1 MLRSNKDFICWI
13 IHVCC
18 FYRTN
23 ALQHYAP
30 STPSISES
38 VCSFQGD
45 NLGPLPAIPD
55 ELDKN
60 DNCFS
65 DLDSRYDSEDLIEDH
80 ETADELEASQSLSQL
95 DKVHETVTVEINSK
109 LLKSPRSFSTH
120 VKRSD
125 SVRYATSNRLKPS
138 EALSLS
144 EEQLWERSKSLPS
157 ANIRHRF
164 SSDAI
169 LEDRPPLPPRVNT
182 SSYDAKKI
190 ASKCKPLPPL
200 PIDEEEFIP
209 NFESQRRLSTSL
221 DCLRSPSFEEA
232 SPYLAPVDMNLPG
245 LIKKN
250 SFKIVGSTSRIAEK
264 PPLPELPVE
273 PPHRGCVNIT
283 RSMTQYNPARKHGHK
298 RSRSTNCEFLKSL
311 NKEDKPQQKDNHNLT
326 VSYATLRPSASMAY
340 NLRNSVGSP
349 TESDLDNSLM
359 KKNGIYKRVRGSKQ
373 SLIPDD
379 TDQESFGFYQRMS
392 PAPQRRSPTS
402 HADRRSPLHSSCTD
416 ISERALSVPPKR
428 GEKRKARRWQSKDKN
443 KYGQH
448 KSEGPKYITQLRKPI
463 RSKSRSISPRISVS
477 KYSNRSSR
485 DSNIYEHV
493 DEEILEDIR
502 KNYSD
507 GYQPSSEPA
516 PPIYHLKPGVFPRP
530 PSAQEWHYF
539 MHMWQ
544 MFLDWM
550 KERAPPDL
558 YNTPSN
564 IPADVTYNIPPP
576 MRHTMPH
583 QRQQQGNGEEGSRH
597 KESIT
602 SYTSINADWMQEIT
616 NPPSHHLPDEGVR
629 PNSIYSPIL
638 EDTASLRSHPDHGSN
653 NEIRS
658 QSGSLPRNV
667 TATVSLNA
675 NGKSVSSVDSGIY
688 HAISDDINPTTDT

>member
-1 MLRSNKDFICWI
+1 MLFGFVSID
-13 IHVCC
+13 VCYFC
-18 FYRTN
+18 RTN

-30 STPSISES
+30 PTPSISES
-38 VCSFQGD
+38 MCSFQGD
-45 NLGPLPAIPD
+45 NLGPLPPTPD

-95 DKVHETVTVEINSK
+95 DRVHETVTVDIDSK
-109 LLKSPRSFSTH
+109 LSKSPRSFSIQTEQPDSLRY
-120 VKRSD
+120 VTSD
-125 SVRYATSNRLKPS
+125 RLKPS
-138 EALSLS
+138 GALSLS
-144 EEQLWERSKSLPS
+144 EEQLWEKSKSLPS

-169 LEDRPPLPPRVNT
+169 LKDRPPLPPRINT

-200 PIDEEEFIP
+200 PTDEEEFIP
-209 NFESQRRLSTSL
+209 NFESQRKLSSSL
-221 DCLRSPSFEEA
+221 DCLRSPSFDEA

-250 SFKIVGSTSRIAEK
+250 SFKIAGSTSRVAEK
-264 PPLPELPVE
+264 PPLPGLPVE
-273 PPHRGCVNIT
+273 HPHRGCVNIT

-326 VSYATLRPSASMAY
+326 VSSYATLRPSASMAY
-340 NLRNSVGSP
+340 NLRNSVNSP

-379 TDQESFGFYQRMS
+379 TDQDPYQRMS
-392 PAPQRRSPTS
+392 PASQRRSPTS
-402 HADRRSPLHSSCTD
+402 RRSPLHSSCTD

-428 GEKRKARRWQSKDKN
+428 GEKRKARRWQSKEKN

-463 RSKSRSISPRISVS
+463 RSKSGSISPRISVI
-477 KYSNRSSR
+477 KHSNRSSR

-507 GYQPSSEPA
+507 SYQPSSLPA

-530 PSAQEWHYF
+530 PSAQEWYYF

-550 KERAPPDL
+550 KEHAPPDV

-576 MRHTMPH
+576 MRHTIP
-583 QRQQQGNGEEGSRH
+583 QQDNGEVGSRH

-616 NPPSHHLPDEGVR
+616 NPPSQHLPDEGIR

-658 QSGSLPRNV
+658 QSASLPHNV
-667 TATVSLNA
+667 AATVSPNA

-688 HAISDDINPTTDT
+688 HAISDDINPSIDT